1 VHQEIIIGVER
12 RRRWSIDQ
20 KVSILSEIGVGGA
33 KVADVARRHDVRRQ
47 HIYQW
52 RAELK
57 RKGVWPCM
65 DGGAFLALDPP
76 TAVPVEQIPPVF
88 DVPDVEIVLRNGRA
102 LRCPGTLGDAALS
115 RLIRLM
121 EAT

>member
-1 VHQEIIIGVER
+1 VRQEIIIGVER

-20 KVSILSEIGVGGA
+20 KISILSEVGVGGA

-52 RAELK
+52 RTELK

-65 DGGAFLALDPP
+65 DGGVFLALEPP
-76 TAVPVEQIPPVF
+76 ETVTVEPGSTLLDAPC
-88 DVPDVEIVLRNGRA
+88 VEIVLRNGRE
-102 LRCPGTLGDAALS
+102 LRCPGTIGDADLS
-115 RLIRLM
+115 RLIRLV
-121 EAT
+121 EAA